1 MTNLNTPYY
10 CIDDM
15 YAVVIMSIFIIG
27 TLIYKVYKLKQENK
41 KLQSLCTS
49 MKKYCTLSSPDK
61 VFNYFGVDIIKIMLS
76 KKLAENKAIDGLIQA
91 IFELRIKL
99 ADRLGYVIPD
109 VRILEN
115 KDLKE
120 NNYEIFVRDKL
131 CDNYTVVNHDN
142 PIKEIV
148 DNLEMI
154 SLEKIDKIF
163 LRENAEKLMENVT
176 DKDLRQRLKN
186 QLSIDGLR
194 QIFITLIIS
203 SYSIKDINYIAECLD
218 RYIYQTKSVDE
229 LVMLLKNDMQ

>member
-1 MTNLNTPYY
+1 
-10 CIDDM
+10 
-15 YAVVIMSIFIIG
+15 
-27 TLIYKVYKLKQENK
+27 
-41 KLQSLCTS
+41 
-49 MKKYCTLSSPDK
+49 
-61 VFNYFGVDIIKIMLS
+61 
-76 KKLAENKAIDGLIQA
+76 
-91 IFELRIKL
+91 
-99 ADRLGYVIPD
+99 
-109 VRILEN
+109 
-115 KDLKE
+115 
-120 NNYEIFVRDKL
+120 
-131 CDNYTVVNHDN
+131 
-142 PIKEIV
+142 
-148 DNLEMI
+148 MI

>member
-1 MTNLNTPYY
+1 MTNITTPYY

-15 YAVVIMSIFIIG
+15 YAVVIMSVFIIG
-27 TLIYKVYKLKQENK
+27 TLLYKVYKLKQENK
-41 KLQSLCTS
+41 KLQNLCVS

-76 KKLAENKAIDGLIQA
+76 DKLAKNKAIDGLIQA
-91 IFELRIKL
+91 IFELRIRL

-131 CDNYTVVNHDN
+131 CDNYTIVNQDN
-142 PIKEIV
+142 PIKEIIE
-148 DNLEMI
+148 NLEII

-163 LRENAEKLMENVT
+163 LRENAEKLMDNVT
-176 DKDLRQRLKN
+176 DKDLRERLKN

-194 QIFITLIIS
+194 QIFITLILS
-203 SYSIKDINYIAECLD
+203 SYSIKDMNYIAECLD
-218 RYIYQTKSVDE
+218 RYVYQTKSVDE